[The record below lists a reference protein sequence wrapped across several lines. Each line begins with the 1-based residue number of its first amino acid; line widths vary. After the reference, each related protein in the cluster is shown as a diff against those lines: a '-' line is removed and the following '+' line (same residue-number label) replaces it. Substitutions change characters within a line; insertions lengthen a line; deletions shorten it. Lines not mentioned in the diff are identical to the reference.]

1 MKILVVEGD
10 SGTMVYC
17 KGCGAVAGIPS
28 ECLCWSSHE
37 FVSTKVPV
45 ICKGCGAIPGKST
58 TSGKIGRVRFRK
70 SAITQL
76 P

>member
-1 MKILVVEGD
+1 MKVLVVEGN

-17 KGCGAVAGIPS
+17 KGCGAVAGVPS

-45 ICKGCGAIPGKST
+45 ICKGCGAIPGNPTKCKAWS
-58 TSGKIGRVRFRK
+58 SHEFVPVPKARY
-70 SAITQL
+70 
-76 P
+76 